1 MRLNKFFLKT
11 TKDITQ
17 EAKLISHRLMMKS
30 GMIKQ
35 SSAGVYSWLPLGV
48 LVLQNI
54 SNIIKEELNK
64 ISANEVI
71 LPNLQPI
78 GLWEKSG
85 RAAADNELGTQIF
98 RLHDAK
104 KQNYVLPASGEEVI
118 TDLFNKSV
126 KSYKELG
133 QVLYQITWKFR
144 DEIRPRH
151 GVMRGKEFLM
161 KDAYSFDATEF
172 AALANYEKIFTVYLK
187 IFAKMGFSIIPVMA
201 PTGSMGG
208 SYSHE
213 FHVLT
218 QNGES
223 NIYYEP
229 ALLDYLRQV
238 QHSKKLFSLQNF
250 EKFYAREE
258 GKHQNI
264 VNKALMQNKSI
275 EVGHMFYLGDKY
287 TRSLECSYQGE
298 DNQMLFPFMG
308 CYGIGISRLIAA
320 IIESNHDDKGIIWP
334 VAVSPFKVVIINCQV
349 DDFDHCTKMS
359 EQIYKKLNELK
370 IPTLYDDSKKSIGK
384 KFADMDLIGIPYQI
398 IIGKKNSQKGK
409 LEVKERPTGKI
420 TLHNLVDF
428 LQNPQALINCFD

>member
-1 MRLNKFFLKT
+1 MRLSKFFLHT

-48 LVLQNI
+48 IVLQNI
-54 SNIIKEELNK
+54 ANIIREELNK

-78 GLWEKSG
+78 RLWEKSG

-98 RLHDAK
+98 KFHDAK

-126 KSYKELG
+126 ESYKELG
-133 QVLYQITWKFR
+133 QILYQITWKFR

-161 KDAYSFDATEF
+161 KDAYSFDATESE
-172 AALANYEKIFTVYLK
+172 ALKNYEKVFLVYLK
-187 IFAKMGFSIIPVMA
+187 IFAKIGLRIIPVIA

-208 SYSHE
+208 NYSHE
-213 FHVLT
+213 FHVIAH
-218 QNGES
+218 NGES
-223 NIYYEP
+223 NIYYETS
-229 ALLDYLRQV
+229 LMDYLMQV
-238 QHSKKLFSLQNF
+238 QHSKKLFSLQDF

-258 GKHQNI
+258 SKHQNI
-264 VNKALMQNKSI
+264 VNKALTQNKSI

-298 DNQMLFPFMG
+298 ANQKLFPLMG

-334 VAVSPFKVVIINCQV
+334 TAVSPFKVAIINCQV
-349 DDFDHCTKMS
+349 DDFECCKKMS
-359 EQIYKKLNELK
+359 EQIYSKLKELK
-370 IPTLYDDSKKSIGK
+370 VPTLYDDSKKSIGK
-384 KFADMDLIGIPYQI
+384 KFADMDLIGIPWQI
-398 IIGKKNSQKGK
+398 IIGKKNSQNGK
-409 LEVKERPTGKI
+409 LEIKERPTGKI
-420 TLHNLVDF
+420 TLHDF
-428 LQNPQALINCFD
+428 ADLLQNPLALLSSSD